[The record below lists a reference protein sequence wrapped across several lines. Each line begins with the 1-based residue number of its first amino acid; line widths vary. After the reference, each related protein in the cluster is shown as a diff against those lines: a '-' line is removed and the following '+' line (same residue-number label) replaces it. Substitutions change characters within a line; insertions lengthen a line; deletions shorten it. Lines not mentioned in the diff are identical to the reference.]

1 MVRESTKVIKK
12 CNYCDKE
19 YEVYKCEFNRR
30 KYCSQSCRGKVISNK
45 YNIKLSK
52 LLPCIV
58 CGKLCDI
65 PRCRHK
71 TFKFCSYKCQ
81 GTYRKGKRPSEDT
94 IEKIRNGSLGR
105 HHTLDTKKKLSLAKI
120 GDLNP
125 AKREDVREKIR
136 LSKLGSK
143 QSEDTKQKHRNF
155 RHTEEA
161 KAKIREKIILLINNR
176 LKNHD
181 NTIPNLGKNEKLILD
196 KIENKIGLKIER
208 QKLIDGYFV
217 DGYIKELNLCI
228 EVDENKH
235 RYMIDK
241 DKLREEYIKKKLNC
255 KFKRVGDNMSKK
267 TEEEY
272 DKELDDFV
280 KDTLSTDIN
289 QLDSI
294 DPSVEAHVQEMGWLW
309 DRVQK
314 KMQEDN
320 ACFKCKKQI
329 REDEKDLENKSFILQ
344 ASNSEKGVVA
354 FVSLCEK
361 CFKEEDEKHGNKS

>member
-1 MVRESTKVIKK
+1 MRIHHIKT
-12 CNYCDKE
+12 E
-19 YEVYKCEFNRR
+19 
-30 KYCSQSCRGKVISNK
+30 
-45 YNIKLSK
+45 
-52 LLPCIV
+52 
-58 CGKLCDI
+58 
-65 PRCRHK
+65 K
-71 TFKFCSYKCQ
+71 TFYDITDILQKEAEKDALQEELNAFKDMIDAKKQALEDMADKRKQDLQDQLDSYKKIIDAELRLIDIKQ
-81 GTYRKGKRPSEDT
+81 KESDYNDE
-94 IEKIRNGSLGR
+94 IAEKN
-105 HHTLDTKKKLSLAKI
+105 KEI
-120 GDLNP
+120 GDIDNQLLALQFDN
-125 AKREDVREKIR
+125 
-136 LSKLGSK
+136 S
-143 QSEDTKQKHRNF
+143 
-155 RHTEEA
+155 EEA